1 MAVKESITEIMT
13 NNLEAIKRQQRN
25 DMIEKEIEDMAWE
38 EFQKVTTV
46 GEGGFQDFL
55 DGFKAGLKKLE
66 PQLEAEKKL
75 NEEIK
80 VRFVKCN
87 TCTDEM
93 KSKCL
98 MFSEN
103 LCEGDRCE
111 ELVDLMELINKSDLQ
126 KENARLKL
134 ELEALNGQIPWKD
147 IKDKS
152 EVIGQL
158 TKAKDLLDKV
168 LRVVHSELHPYQMQP
183 YLEVLKQAE
192 QFLNSEVKNDC
203 R

>member
-1 MAVKESITEIMT
+1 MLKCAEENRNKPTPTFNICIS
-13 NNLEAIKRQQRN
+13 NLCIDAEQYIREL
-25 DMIEKEIEDMAWE
+25 EK
-38 EFQKVTTV
+38 
-46 GEGGFQDFL
+46 
-55 DGFKAGLKKLE
+55 
-66 PQLEAEKKL
+66 QLETEKKL

-87 TCTDEM
+87 TCTDDM

-111 ELVDLMELINKSDLQ
+111 ELVDLIELMNKSDLQ

-134 ELEALNGQIPWKD
+134 ELEALDGQIPWKD

-152 EVIGQL
+152 EVIEQL
-158 TKAKDLLDKV
+158 TEAKEIIKEYM
-168 LRVVHSELHPYQMQP
+168 RFETMIGTCAFYSEEY
-183 YLEVLKQAE
+183 EKTKKKAE
-192 QFLNSEVKNDC
+192 QFLSEVEK
-203 R
+203 